1 MFMDT
6 DTLGSQTTTQDTE
19 LETETVCC
27 EAVSVEDQIGR
38 LEVVTERYK
47 VEGYLDS
54 ISTVEINDVPTEKL
68 FSKDGLNILRS
79 KLTPEQDKEF
89 LQEGILVQHNGK
101 SLYLD
106 KYHFNSVPFVVKKG
120 GEYIGSARL
129 IIKNGYGLPTTND
142 PRIEISNLWKE
153 KVQDCRAEFSQFA
166 VRKGAPMDTSVK
178 LLKAAY
184 DYSKENNIMG
194 WLATTDNK
202 VVRLLNS
209 SFFQFDL
216 PNIGPSVDYLGSLST
231 PVYIDF
237 EKALANAEGYESS
250 QKIAAFIRGE

>member
-6 DTLGSQTTTQDTE
+6 DTLGSQTAARDTQLD
-19 LETETVCC
+19 TETVCC
-27 EAVSVEDQIGR
+27 EAVTVEDQIGR

-47 VEGYLDS
+47 LEGYLDS
-54 ISTVEINDVPTEKL
+54 ISTVEVNDVPTEQL
-68 FSKDGLNILRS
+68 LSKEGLNILRS
-79 KLTPEQDKEF
+79 KLTPEQDVEF
-89 LQEGILVQHNGK
+89 LQEGILVEHNGK
-101 SLYLD
+101 SLYID
-106 KYHFNSVPFVVKKG
+106 KYHFNAVPFVVKQ
-120 GEYIGSARL
+120 GEAYIGSARL

-142 PRIEISNLWKE
+142 PRIEISNLWKD

-166 VRKGAPMDTSVK
+166 VKKGAPMDTSVK

-184 DYSKENNIMG
+184 DYSKENNLMG

-209 SFFQFDL
+209 NFFQFDL
-216 PNIGPSVDYLGSLST
+216 PNIGPSVEYLGSQST
-231 PVYIDF
+231 PIYIDF
-237 EKALANAEGYESS
+237 EKALANAEKYESS